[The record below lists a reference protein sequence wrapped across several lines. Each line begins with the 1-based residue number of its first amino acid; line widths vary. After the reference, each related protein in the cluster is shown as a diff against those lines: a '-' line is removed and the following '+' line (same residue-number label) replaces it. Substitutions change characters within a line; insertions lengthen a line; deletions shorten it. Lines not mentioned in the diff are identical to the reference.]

1 MCPGAK
7 MKDKIAVFSA
17 ILLGVVVGLFAT
29 LSLIIDTFVLNNITG
44 TLIDLIIMVFSYM
57 TAWIGVRHVLMQKIA
72 NDKMDK
78 EWDYK
83 IKPLMNMLTD
93 TVGRINAMEVQV
105 MQTNRRVDTT
115 LDYVTKMQD
124 MDASQVYI
132 FPGAS
137 FKFIAKILIVV
148 VFTFS
153 ALVYVAEYPLGI
165 VHYFILLIYLIWWA
179 LLTSEYKLFN
189 NKIAWVWALAP
200 IMTVPVGG
208 IILDAAWGP
217 NIMMGIL
224 FGLLFFYV
232 YFYYTWA
239 AYVTVGFKLIDMKIM
254 KDYILKNMDT
264 YFEQEKTQRKINP
277 KWIDIAILASIV
289 IAGAIAVWV
298 FL

>member
-1 MCPGAK
+1 

-17 ILLGVVVGLFAT
+17 ILLGAVVGLFAT
-29 LSLIIDTFVLNNITG
+29 LSFIIDVFVINNIAG
-44 TLIDLIIMVFSYM
+44 VLIDIIIMVFSYM

-83 IKPLMNMLTD
+83 IQPLMNMLTD

-137 FKFIAKILIVV
+137 FKFIAKVLALT

-165 VHYFILLIYLIWWA
+165 VHYFILVIYLSWWA

-189 NKIAWVWALAP
+189 NKTAWLWALAP

-264 YFEQEKTQRKINP
+264 YFEKEKTQRKINP

-289 IAGAIAVWV
+289 IAGAIAVWI

>member
-1 MCPGAK
+1 

-29 LSLIIDTFVLNNITG
+29 LSLIIDVFFLDNILG

-57 TAWIGVRHVLMQKIA
+57 TAWIGVRHVLMQKLA

-93 TVGRINAMEVQV
+93 TVGRINAMETQV

-124 MDASQVYI
+124 MDASKVYI

-137 FKFIAKILIVV
+137 FKFIAKVLVV
-148 VFTFS
+148 TVFTFS
-153 ALVYVAEYPLGI
+153 SLVYVAEYPLGI
-165 VHYFILLIYLIWWA
+165 VHYFILIIYLIWWA
-179 LLTSEYKLFN
+179 LFTSEYKLFN
-189 NKIAWVWALAP
+189 NKMAWLWALAP

-232 YFYYTWA
+232 YFYYSWA
-239 AYVTVGFKLIDMKIM
+239 AYVTVGFKLLDLKGLR
-254 KDYILKNMDT
+254 DYLIKNMDT
-264 YFEQEKTQRKINP
+264 YVEKEKTERKINR
-277 KWIDIAILASIV
+277 KWIDVAILASIV
-289 IAGAIAVWV
+289 IAGAIAIWV
-298 FL
+298 FI

>member
-1 MCPGAK
+1 
-7 MKDKIAVFSA
+7 MKDRIAVFSA
-17 ILLGVVVGLFAT
+17 ILLGVIVGLFAT
-29 LSLIIDTFVLNNITG
+29 ISLIIDVFVLNNFIG
-44 TLIDLIIMVFSYM
+44 TIIDLIIMVFSYM

-83 IKPLMNMLTD
+83 IQPVMNMLTD

-115 LDYVTKMQD
+115 LDYVNKMQD

-137 FKFIAKILIVV
+137 FKFIAKILVVV

-153 ALVYVAEYPLGI
+153 ALVYVSEYPLGI
-165 VHYFILLIYLIWWA
+165 VHYFILVIYLIWWA

-189 NKIAWVWALAP
+189 NKMAWVWALAP

-239 AYVTVGFKLIDMKIM
+239 AYVTVGFKLIDMTM
-254 KDYILKNMDT
+254 VKDYILKNMDT

-289 IAGAIAVWV
+289 IAGAIAVWI

>member
-1 MCPGAK
+1 
-7 MKDKIAVFSA
+7 MKDRIAVFSA
-17 ILLGVVVGLFAT
+17 ILLGAVVGLFAT
-29 LSLIIDTFVLNNITG
+29 LSLIIDAFVLNNLTG
-44 TLIDLIIMVFSYM
+44 ILIDIIIIVFAYM

-83 IKPLMNMLTD
+83 IKPIMNMLTD
-93 TVGRINAMEVQV
+93 TVGRINAMETQV

-124 MDASQVYI
+124 MDASKVYI

-137 FKFIAKILIVV
+137 FKFIAKVLALT

-165 VHYFILLIYLIWWA
+165 VHYFILVIYLSWWA

-189 NKIAWVWALAP
+189 NKTAWLWALAP

-232 YFYYTWA
+232 YLYYSWA

-289 IAGAIAVWV
+289 IAGAIAVWI

>member
-1 MCPGAK
+1 
-7 MKDKIAVFSA
+7 MKDRIAVFSA

-29 LSLIIDTFVLNNITG
+29 LSLIIDVFVLNNFIG
-44 TLIDLIIMVFSYM
+44 TIIDLIIMGFSYM

-83 IKPLMNMLTD
+83 IQPLMNMLTD

-115 LDYVTKMQD
+115 LDYVNKMQD
-124 MDASQVYI
+124 MDASKVYI

-289 IAGAIAVWV
+289 IAGAIAVWI

>member
-1 MCPGAK
+1 

-17 ILLGVVVGLFAT
+17 ILLGAVVGLFAT
-29 LSLIIDTFVLNNITG
+29 LSLIIDAFILDNLIG

-93 TVGRINAMEVQV
+93 TVGRINAMETQV

-115 LDYVTKMQD
+115 LDYVTRMQD
-124 MDASQVYI
+124 MDASKVYI

-137 FKFIAKILIVV
+137 FMFIVKVLVV
-148 VFTFS
+148 IVFTFS

-165 VHYFILLIYLIWWA
+165 VHYFILVLYLIWWA

-224 FGLLFFYV
+224 FLLMFFYV
-232 YFYYTWA
+232 YFYYSWA
-239 AYVTVGFKLIDMKIM
+239 AYVTVGFKLIDLKILR
-254 KDYILKNMDT
+254 DYIIKNMDT
-264 YFEQEKTQRKINP
+264 IIEQEKTERKINR
-277 KWIDIAILASIV
+277 KWIDAGILACIAIAGSI
-289 IAGAIAVWV
+289 AIWI
-298 FL
+298 FI

>member
-1 MCPGAK
+1 

-17 ILLGVVVGLFAT
+17 ILLGAVVGLFAT
-29 LSLIIDTFVLNNITG
+29 LSLIIDVFVINNIAG
-44 TLIDLIIMVFSYM
+44 VLIDIIIMVFSYM
-57 TAWIGVRHVLMQKIA
+57 TAWIGVRHVLMEKIA

-83 IKPLMNMLTD
+83 IQPLMNMLTD
-93 TVGRINAMEVQV
+93 TVGRINAMETQV

-137 FKFIAKILIVV
+137 FKFIAKVLALT

-165 VHYFILLIYLIWWA
+165 VHYFILVIYLSWWA

-189 NKIAWVWALAP
+189 NKTAWVWALAP

-224 FGLLFFYV
+224 FGLLFVYV

-239 AYVTVGFKLIDMKIM
+239 AYVTVGFKLIDMKIL

-264 YFEQEKTQRKINP
+264 YFEKEKTQRKINP

-289 IAGAIAVWV
+289 IAGAIAVWI

>member
-1 MCPGAK
+1 

-17 ILLGVVVGLFAT
+17 ILLGMVVGLFAT
-29 LSLIIDTFVLNNITG
+29 ISLIIDAFFIGNLVGI
-44 TLIDLIIMVFSYM
+44 LIDLIIIVFSYM
-57 TAWIGVRHVLMQKIA
+57 TAWIGVRHILMQKIA

-83 IKPLMNMLTD
+83 IKPIMNMLTD
-93 TVGRINAMEVQV
+93 TVGRINAMETQV

-124 MDASQVYI
+124 MDASKVYI

-137 FKFIAKILIVV
+137 FKFIAKVLVV
-148 VFTFS
+148 IVFTFS

-165 VHYFILLIYLIWWA
+165 VHYFILVIYLIWWA
-179 LLTSEYKLFN
+179 LFTSEYKLFN
-189 NKIAWVWALAP
+189 NKMAWVWALAP
-200 IMTVPVGG
+200 IMIVPVGG

-232 YFYYTWA
+232 YFYYSWA
-239 AYVTVGFKLIDMKIM
+239 AYVTVGFKLFDMTMIR
-254 KDYILKNMDT
+254 DYLLKNMDT
-264 YFEQEKTQRKINP
+264 YFEKEKTERKINR
-277 KWIDIAILASIV
+277 KWIDAVILACIV
-289 IAGAIAVWV
+289 IAGVIAIWI
-298 FL
+298 FI

>member
-1 MCPGAK
+1 
-7 MKDKIAVFSA
+7 
-17 ILLGVVVGLFAT
+17 
-29 LSLIIDTFVLNNITG
+29 
-44 TLIDLIIMVFSYM
+44 
-57 TAWIGVRHVLMQKIA
+57 
-72 NDKMDK
+72 
-78 EWDYK
+78 
-83 IKPLMNMLTD
+83 
-93 TVGRINAMEVQV
+93 
-105 MQTNRRVDTT
+105 
-115 LDYVTKMQD
+115 
-124 MDASQVYI
+124 
-132 FPGAS
+132 
-137 FKFIAKILIVV
+137 
-148 VFTFS
+148 
-153 ALVYVAEYPLGI
+153 
-165 VHYFILLIYLIWWA
+165 LLIYLIWWA

-298 FL
+298 FYDIKMRQICDKKFII

>member
-1 MCPGAK
+1 

-29 LSLIIDTFVLNNITG
+29 LSLIIDAFIINNLIG
-44 TLIDLIIMVFSYM
+44 TIIDLIVMVFSYM
-57 TAWIGVRHVLMQKIA
+57 TAWIGVRHVLMEKIA
-72 NDKMDK
+72 NDKIDK

-83 IKPLMNMLTD
+83 IKPLVNMLTD
-93 TVGRINAMEVQV
+93 TVGRMNAMEVQV

-124 MDASQVYI
+124 MDASNVYI

-137 FKFIAKILIVV
+137 FKFIAKVLVVV

-153 ALVYVAEYPLGI
+153 SLVYVAEYPLGI
-165 VHYFILLIYLIWWA
+165 VHYFILVIYLIWWA
-179 LLTSEYKLFN
+179 LLTSEFKLFN
-189 NKIAWVWALAP
+189 NKIAWIWALAP

-224 FGLLFFYV
+224 FLILFIYV
-232 YFYYTWA
+232 YSYYSWA
-239 AYVTVGFKLIDMKIM
+239 SYVTVGFKLVDLKIIR
-254 KDYILKNMDT
+254 DYLIKNM
-264 YFEQEKTQRKINP
+264 ESHIEKEKRAPRLNR
-277 KWIDIAILASIV
+277 KWIDVGIIISIV
-289 IAGAIAVWV
+289 IAGAIAIWI
-298 FL
+298 FI

>member
-1 MCPGAK
+1 

-17 ILLGVVVGLFAT
+17 ILLGLVVGLFAT
-29 LSLIIDTFVLNNITG
+29 LSLIIDAFVLNNLTG
-44 TLIDLIIMVFSYM
+44 ILIDLIIMVFSYM

-93 TVGRINAMEVQV
+93 TVGRINSMEAQV

-124 MDASQVYI
+124 MDASKVYI

-137 FKFIAKILIVV
+137 FKFITKVLVV
-148 VFTFS
+148 IVFTFS
-153 ALVYVAEYPLGI
+153 ALIFVVEYPLGI
-165 VHYFILLIYLIWWA
+165 VHYFVLVIYLIWWA
-179 LLTSEYKLFN
+179 LITSEYKLFN
-189 NKIAWVWALAP
+189 DKTAWVWALAP

-217 NIMMGIL
+217 NIMIGIL
-224 FGLLFFYV
+224 FFILFFYI
-232 YFYYTWA
+232 YFYYSWA
-239 AYVTVGFKLIDMKIM
+239 AYVTVGFKLIDLK
-254 KDYILKNMDT
+254 ILKNYIIQNMDT

-289 IAGAIAVWV
+289 IAGAIAVWI

>member
-1 MCPGAK
+1 

-17 ILLGVVVGLFAT
+17 ILLGLTVGLFAT
-29 LSLIIDTFVLNNITG
+29 ISFIIDTFYLNNLIG
-44 TLIDLIIMVFSYM
+44 TLIDLVIMVFSYM
-57 TAWIGVRHVLMQKIA
+57 TAWIGVRHILMQKIA

-115 LDYVTKMQD
+115 LDYVTQMQD
-124 MDASQVYI
+124 MDASKVYI

-137 FKFIAKILIVV
+137 FKFISKALVLI

-165 VHYFILLIYLIWWA
+165 VHYFILVIYLSWWA

-189 NKIAWVWALAP
+189 NKTAWVWALAP

-217 NIMMGIL
+217 NIMIGIL
-224 FGLLFFYV
+224 FFILFIYV
-232 YFYYTWA
+232 YLYYSWA
-239 AYVTVGFKLIDMKIM
+239 AYVTVGFKLIDVKLVR
-254 KDYILKNMDT
+254 DYILKNTDI
-264 YFEQEKTQRKINP
+264 YFEKEKKVRKINR
-277 KWIDIAILASIV
+277 KWIDAGILLCIV
-289 IAGAIAVWV
+289 IAGAIAVWI
-298 FL
+298 LI

>member
-1 MCPGAK
+1 

-17 ILLGVVVGLFAT
+17 ILLGAVVGLFAT
-29 LSLIIDTFVLNNITG
+29 LSLIIDVFVLSNLTG
-44 TLIDLIIMVFSYM
+44 ILIDLIIMVFSYM
-57 TAWIGVRHVLMQKIA
+57 TAWIGVRHILMQKIA

-83 IKPLMNMLTD
+83 IQPLMNMLTD
-93 TVGRINAMEVQV
+93 TVGRINAMETQV

-137 FKFIAKILIVV
+137 FKFITKVLVV
-148 VFTFS
+148 IVFTFS
-153 ALVYVAEYPLGI
+153 ALIYVVEYPLGI
-165 VHYFILLIYLIWWA
+165 VHYFVLVIYLIWWA
-179 LLTSEYKLFN
+179 LFTSEYKLFN
-189 NKIAWVWALAP
+189 NKTAWLWALAP

-217 NIMMGIL
+217 NIMIGIL
-224 FGLLFFYV
+224 FFILFFYI
-232 YFYYTWA
+232 YFYYSWA

-277 KWIDIAILASIV
+277 KWIDIAILVSIV
-289 IAGAIAVWV
+289 IAGAIAVWI

>member
-1 MCPGAK
+1 
-7 MKDKIAVFSA
+7 
-17 ILLGVVVGLFAT
+17 
-29 LSLIIDTFVLNNITG
+29 
-44 TLIDLIIMVFSYM
+44 
-57 TAWIGVRHVLMQKIA
+57 
-72 NDKMDK
+72 MDK

-93 TVGRINAMEVQV
+93 TVGRINAMETQV

-124 MDASQVYI
+124 MDASKVYI

-137 FKFIAKILIVV
+137 FKFIAKVLVV
-148 VFTFS
+148 IVFTFS

-165 VHYFILLIYLIWWA
+165 VHYFILVIYLIWWA
-179 LLTSEYKLFN
+179 LFTSEYKLFN
-189 NKIAWVWALAP
+189 NKIAWLWALAP

-232 YFYYTWA
+232 YFYYSWA
-239 AYVTVGFKLIDMKIM
+239 AYVTVGFKLFDMTMIR
-254 KDYILKNMDT
+254 DYLLKNMDT
-264 YFEQEKTQRKINP
+264 YFEKEKTQRKINR
-277 KWIDIAILASIV
+277 KWIDVAILASIV
-289 IAGAIAVWV
+289 IAGAIAIWI
-298 FL
+298 FI

>member
-1 MCPGAK
+1 
-7 MKDKIAVFSA
+7 
-17 ILLGVVVGLFAT
+17 
-29 LSLIIDTFVLNNITG
+29 
-44 TLIDLIIMVFSYM
+44 MVFSYM

-83 IKPLMNMLTD
+83 IQPLMNMLTD

-124 MDASQVYI
+124 MDASKVYI

-137 FKFIAKILIVV
+137 FKFIAKVLVLI
-148 VFTFS
+148 VFTFA

-165 VHYFILLIYLIWWA
+165 VHYFILVIYLAWWA

-189 NKIAWVWALAP
+189 NKTAWIWALAP
-200 IMTVPVGG
+200 IMVVPVGG
-208 IILDAAWGP
+208 LILDAAWGP

-224 FGLLFFYV
+224 FGILFLYV
-232 YFYYTWA
+232 YLYYSWA
-239 AYVTVGFKLIDMKIM
+239 SYVTVGFKLIDMQLVR
-254 KDYILKNMDT
+254 DYILKNVDI
-264 YFEQEKTQRKINP
+264 YFEKKKTERKINR
-277 KWIDIAILASIV
+277 KWIDALILLCIA
-289 IAGAIAVWV
+289 IAGAIAVWI
-298 FL
+298 LI

>member
-1 MCPGAK
+1 

-17 ILLGVVVGLFAT
+17 ILLGAVVGLFAT
-29 LSLIIDTFVLNNITG
+29 LSFIIDAFVINNLAG
-44 TLIDLIIMVFSYM
+44 VLIDLIIMVFSYM

-83 IKPLMNMLTD
+83 IQPLMNMLTD
-93 TVGRINAMEVQV
+93 TVGRINAMETQV

-137 FKFIAKILIVV
+137 FKFIAKVLALT

-165 VHYFILLIYLIWWA
+165 VHYFILVIYLSWWA

-189 NKIAWVWALAP
+189 NKTAWLWALAP

-232 YFYYTWA
+232 YLYYSWA

-289 IAGAIAVWV
+289 IAGAIAVWI